1 MVFKENLSNMA
12 NLKTG
17 VSRKQSKSS
26 FPKNTY
32 EMMCVS
38 GGVRNVCFLENLI
51 SRFNYLAILPDKIKE
66 RKFGSLV

>member
-26 FPKNTY
+26 FPND
-32 EMMCVS
+32 VRI
-38 GGVRNVCFLENLI
+38 GVRNVCFSENLI
-51 SRFNYLAILPDKIKE
+51 SCFNYLAILQDKIKE
-66 RKFGSLV
+66 RKFVSFV